1 MHQKHAQLW
10 KAESMVK
17 MNNILRLYGTRLKNH
32 FSRDGQKPDFFQ
44 NPGFGFNPGFKMENP
59 GFSG

>member
-1 MHQKHAQLW
+1 MYYAGHC
-10 KAESMVK
+10 
-17 MNNILRLYGTRLKNH
+17 
-32 FSRDGQKPDFFQ
+32 RDGQKPDFFQ

>member
-1 MHQKHAQLW
+1 M
-10 KAESMVK
+10 E
-17 MNNILRLYGTRLKNH
+17 NNKVNEYRVEA
-32 FSRDGQKPDFFQ
+32 SRDGQKPDFFQ